1 MLKAV
6 CLDEKAHK
14 HLIQFIINYRDES
27 GRQNISS
34 AIRFLML
41 KGYESLY
48 GNPSKT
54 IEEDNQKEEIKK
66 EVVNEVMGALNTK
79 ILDNLTEA
87 IDKLSNIQHIPVIQ
101 QSDSSHLSNSLSSL
115 SSLPANTNQQSKQ
128 SNQGTYP
135 KAEKPVVLKKP
146 AKSIG
151 SNSLLSNLLGNANR

>member
-48 GNPSKT
+48 GSSKA
-54 IEEDNQKEEIKK
+54 IKEDNQKEEIKK
-66 EVVNEVMGALNTK
+66 EVVNEVMGTLNTK

-101 QSDSSHLSNSLSSL
+101 PSDSSHLSNSLPSL
-115 SSLPANTNQQSKQ
+115 SANTNQQPKQ
-128 SNQGTYP
+128 SSQGTYP
-135 KAEKPVVLKKP
+135 KTEKPVVLKKP